1 MKDKIFKLC
10 YNIDYT
16 AASKYP
22 NNLVILGSGG
32 GAPASPASPASP
44 PDRMLFSYR
53 REIKDKKGGKIIGD
67 ASYVLHAYKLE
78 VSDDKK
84 NGKIFG
90 TFTAHHELQK
100 CGNEWDITYSGNA
113 TWVLGEKSGG
123 LINPSNLFL
132 NIVDFTLDNISAN
145 SIFKN
150 DKKINHGNNQVN
162 LNDGKYKIKGI
173 YDMYDF
179 C

>member
-22 NNLVILGSGG
+22 NNLVLLGSGG
-32 GAPASPASPASP
+32 DPASPASP

-53 REIKDKKGGKIIGD
+53 REIKDKKGGKIIGN
-67 ASYVLHAYKLE
+67 ASYILHAYKLE

-84 NGKIFG
+84 NGKLFV

-100 CGNEWDITYSGNA
+100 CGNEWDITYTGNA
-113 TWVLGEKSGG
+113 VWILGENSKG
-123 LINPSNLFL
+123 LINPSTPFL
-132 NIVDFTLDNISAN
+132 NIVSFTLDNVSAN

-150 DKKINHGNNQVN
+150 DKKINHGNNQVK
-162 LNDGKYKIKGI
+162 LNEDGEYIIKGI
-173 YDMYDF
+173 YDMYDL

>member
-10 YNIDYT
+10 YNIDYS

-22 NNLVILGSGG
+22 NNVVLLGSGG
-32 GAPASPASPASP
+32 ASPDSPDSP

-84 NGKIFG
+84 NGKYFV
-90 TFTAHHELQK
+90 TFTAHHQLQK
-100 CGNEWDITYSGNA
+100 CGNDWDITYTGNA
-113 TWVLGEKSGG
+113 AWILGENSGG
-123 LINPSNLFL
+123 LINPSNPLL
-132 NIVDFTLDNISAN
+132 NIVSFTLDNISAN

-150 DKKINHGNNQVN
+150 DKKINHGNNQVK
-162 LNDGKYKIKGI
+162 LNDGEYKIKGI
-173 YDMYDF
+173 YDMYDL